1 MLDTTAVQRMVEQ
14 EIKTTV
20 NEQVL
25 EVLTSEDWLLPLE
38 QKIIKFSQDRIL
50 AKFANSGALPEI
62 VDAIKTS
69 VSDLFTNGQIPG
81 IDQYVDQSAVKLCVD
96 QAVEQLIQ
104 VSITQLSHDP
114 LWIEKIERMI
124 NQTIVQRTVA
134 SISGIDI
141 QSVIRD
147 RVDENMAVVH
157 QQLLE
162 NFASTG
168 IDDQAT
174 TCQLTIMDEVTVV
187 ENQLTVNDLESVS
200 SIKTKDLVVTGSINT
215 DNRAW
220 NTLAEVI
227 SDKTLN
233 QLSDK
238 WHADMVNKV
247 AEKIK
252 TKGIEFDRVTV
263 DGQYL
268 VDGNRL
274 APKITHTSIETVG
287 HLVDLTVRGETDLND
302 TVNVK
307 RKRMGINTKDPEMAL
322 SVWDEEVSIIIGKHK
337 AKQAYIGTNR
347 DQGVV
352 IGVNRLPQ
360 IEMDT
365 DGLTTIKKLRVG
377 VHRISHEPVVPGYSG
392 TKGDVVFNSSPTPD
406 RVFAWVCLG
415 GHKWQTLK
423 SAE

>member
-1 MLDTTAVQRMVEQ
+1 MTSTTITLDSTTIQQMIDQVVQ
-14 EIKTTV
+14 
-20 NEQVL
+20 
-25 EVLTSEDWLLPLE
+25 D
-38 QKIIKFSQDRIL
+38 KII
-50 AKFANSGALPEI
+50 
-62 VDAIKTS
+62 DAIDKLGQ
-69 VSDLFTNGQIPG
+69 DLMW
-81 IDQYVDQSAVKLCVD
+81 L
-96 QAVEQLIQ
+96 
-104 VSITQLSHDP
+104 
-114 LWIEKIERMI
+114 EKIERQI
-124 NQTIVQRTVA
+124 NQAVVQRTVA
-134 SISGIDI
+134 SISSIDI
-141 QSVIRD
+141 RSVIRD
-147 RVDENMAVVH
+147 CVDENMTGVH

-162 NFASTG
+162 NFSSTG

-174 TCQLTIMDEVTVV
+174 TCQLTIMDEATVV
-187 ENQLTVNDLESVS
+187 ENQLTVNKLESMS

-238 WHADMVNKV
+238 WQAELVSKV
-247 AEKIK
+247 AEEIK
-252 TKGIEFDRVTV
+252 TKGIEFNRVTV
-263 DGQYL
+263 DGQFL
-268 VDGNRL
+268 VNGNRL

-287 HLVDLTVRGETDLND
+287 HLIDLTVRGETDLND
-302 TVNVK
+302 TVNIK

-347 DQGVV
+347 DQGIV

-360 IEMDT
+360 IELDT
-365 DGLTTIKKLRVG
+365 DGLTTVKKLRVG
-377 VHRISHEPVVPGYSG
+377 VHRIGHEPVVPGYSG
-392 TKGDVVFNSSPTPD
+392 TKGDIVFNSSPTPD